1 MSAFAVRYLD
11 ALSTAARALSV
22 AGSPVAATLEELL
35 AILEATRDCRECG
48 VLYDN
53 APVSTACCHHCL
65 IDMQAQEAREA
76 RGEHL

>member
-48 VLYDN
+48 VLHDN
-53 APVSTACCHHCL
+53 YQSDNCQHC
-65 IDMQAQEAREA
+65 AEEARREDA
-76 RGEHL
+76 RASTGEDLR